1 MSSVV
6 SSVVPSAAVPSDDAR
21 DGAAHARVLCEVLEG
36 RVRPPGRH
44 APRDSRYARVR
55 EQPMTKGRGAAAPC
69 AEQQGCWQAAPPRFV
84 SRPPRFV
91 SRPPRFV
98 SRPPRFVSRP
108 PRFVRRPPRFV
119 SRRSR
124 LWGGGP
130 LGAVRRASQWASF
143 GGGAFGGGGFGGGGF
158 DMRPRVV
165 LALSWAFR
173 SVRRSVRYA
182 SPAGRARAQHGARS
196 GAQYGAEPFAHGGE
210 SASDG
215 EGCLM
220 RVAIRG
226 HQRPSV
232 AIRGHQRPSVAISGH
247 QRPSVAIRGHQ
258 WSSACIKAHQR
269 SSEAISGHQW

>member
-84 SRPPRFV
+84 RRPPRFV

-98 SRPPRFVSRP
+98 SRPPRFVS
-108 PRFVRRPPRFV
+108 RPPRFV

-143 GGGAFGGGGFGGGGF
+143 GGGGFGGGA
-158 DMRPRVV
+158 V

-173 SVRRSVRYA
+173 SVRRSVRFA

-215 EGCLM
+215 GGCLM

>member
-84 SRPPRFV
+84 S
-91 SRPPRFV
+91 
-98 SRPPRFVSRP
+98 
-108 PRFVRRPPRFV
+108 RPPRFV

-226 HQRPSV
+226 HQR
-232 AIRGHQRPSVAISGH
+232 
-247 QRPSVAIRGHQ
+247 
-258 WSSACIKAHQR
+258 SSACIKAHQR
-269 SSEAISGHQW
+269 PSVVISVHQSPSAFIRGHQWSSVVISGHQWQSEVIRGHQNPTCTTPMLSVRSIRGRGNGAGCASN